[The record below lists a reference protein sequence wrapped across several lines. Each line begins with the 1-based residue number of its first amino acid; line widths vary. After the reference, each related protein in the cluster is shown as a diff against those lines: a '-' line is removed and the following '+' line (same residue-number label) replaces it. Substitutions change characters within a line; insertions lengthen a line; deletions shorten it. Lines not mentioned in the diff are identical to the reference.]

1 MRHYFIVMQIR
12 GLYKDSP
19 ETTFMAN
26 NLQKI
31 MNYGHIEQKSRQ
43 IEQLHKSWVSE
54 HDPKL
59 LLSFEV
65 ARLSTVVMW

>member
-26 NLQKI
+26 NLQNI
-31 MNYGHIEQKSRQ
+31 IDYGHIAQKSIQ
-43 IEQLHKSWVSE
+43 VGQL
-54 HDPKL
+54 
-59 LLSFEV
+59 
-65 ARLSTVVMW
+65 